1 MERIRTRNTGRGTS
15 GSPEPVNRSSCAPPQ
30 ETSASSGSPTVL
42 YVGPEP
48 LYAHEGDSGADLA
61 ASENCLIEARSWAL
75 VKTGLKIAVPEG
87 YEAQVRPRSGM
98 ALKYG
103 LTVLNTPG
111 TVDSNYRGEVGVIVM
126 NHNERAILIKRGE
139 RVAQLVIVPVAHA
152 TFERVEELPD
162 TDRGAGGFGSTGV

>member
-1 MERIRTRNTGRGTS
+1 
-15 GSPEPVNRSSCAPPQ
+15 
-30 ETSASSGSPTVL
+30 
-42 YVGPEP
+42 
-48 LYAHEGDSGADLA
+48 
-61 ASENCLIEARSWAL
+61 
-75 VKTGLKIAVPEG
+75 
-87 YEAQVRPRSGM
+87 M

-139 RVAQLVIVPVAHA
+139 RVAQLVVVPVAHA
-152 TFERVEELPD
+152 TFERVDELPA

>member
-1 MERIRTRNTGRGTS
+1 
-15 GSPEPVNRSSCAPPQ
+15 
-30 ETSASSGSPTVL
+30 
-42 YVGPEP
+42 
-48 LYAHEGDSGADLA
+48 
-61 ASENCLIEARSWAL
+61 
-75 VKTGLKIAVPEG
+75 
-87 YEAQVRPRSGM
+87 M

-139 RVAQLVIVPVAHA
+139 RVAQLVVCPVAKA
-152 TFERVEELPD
+152 AFVRVEELPD